1 MYGASVNFCTTVV
14 DVNSKVFTTF
24 VFCIYSIRYAY
35 NLKI

>member
-24 VFCIYSIRYAY
+24 VVSFTAFDMLII
-35 NLKI
+35 